1 MGILQELRDYTW
13 IQVIF
18 QVASI
23 ICNIFVTFIF
33 GAILIKFPKDM
44 EIDRQALCNYDDGSS
59 KYVFQNLTYLALLF
73 SRNSSE
79 IEFILT
85 SCGPLSLQRLFF
97 QSGDFTLP
105 ECIIRFNRLR
115 WLSIWDSMLLQEI
128 PKLSESIRRGEV
140 VKSFSLNSKALSKLL
155 LQVTLS

>member
-1 MGILQELRDYTW
+1 
-13 IQVIF
+13 
-18 QVASI
+18 
-23 ICNIFVTFIF
+23 
-33 GAILIKFPKDM
+33 M
-44 EIDRQALCNYDDGSS
+44 EVDQQALCNYDDGSS
-59 KYVFQNLTYLALLF
+59 KYVFPSLTYLDLQF

-85 SCGPLSLQRLFF
+85 SCCPLSLQRLFF
-97 QSGDFTLP
+97 QTGDFTLS

-128 PKLSESIRRGEV
+128 PKLPKSIRRVEV

-155 LQVTLS
+155 LQVTLP